1 MKKIVLSF
9 VCVMSLSFASTSED
23 KDSMKNEVL
32 KNTITK
38 IEKLKQ
44 DLSETTLKE
53 KKDKDKEIE
62 RVMKIY
68 DELSS
73 KYYELD
79 PAKLAFEHLYAIDDQ
94 KLTLEDM
101 TNIGNKYYFSDST
114 QNSTYTKA
122 LEWYKKVAEESS
134 SLNYVIADM
143 YRNGMGV
150 YESDTEAFD
159 WYERMHTSQL
169 LSDKKV
175 SESIA
180 LEWWENNPNHP
191 RYEFNTGLIY
201 YNISENYK
209 KALEL
214 FEKADNKKD
223 TYAQYYLGV
232 MYKNG
237 QGVDKN
243 DKKAKEY
250 FKKSCDAKLEKACD
264 ELKKLK

>member
-1 MKKIVLSF
+1 MKKIVLGLVCAMSF
-9 VCVMSLSFASTSED
+9 SFATTSED
-23 KDSMKNEVL
+23 NQKNVDETL
-32 KNTITK
+32 KKFYTK

-62 RVMKIY
+62 RVIKIY

-101 TNIGNKYYFSDST
+101 TNIGNKYYFSDSG
-114 QNSTYTKA
+114 NHSTETKA
-122 LEWYKKVAEESS
+122 LEWYMKVAEESS

-143 YRNGMGV
+143 HRNGMGV
-150 YESDTEAFD
+150 HKSDTKAFD
-159 WYERMHTSQL
+159 WYERIHFSQL
-169 LSDKKV
+169 LGDKED

-232 MYKNG
+232 MHKNG